1 MVPPW
6 SYTDTNH
13 HTVQDRQD
21 AKKMGGGM
29 NEVLTQAQWLR
40 VTCDLPQLQ
49 GLEDEHVNKTSRCTL
64 PVVDFGNHISV
75 FLQNQLTK

>member
-1 MVPPW
+1 MLPPW

-13 HTVQDRQD
+13 HTFQDRQD